1 MGARVI
7 QFAIVKFNAARV
19 IGKSVVQSLGAAEDD
34 LTIPNL
40 WDNLL
45 SSGKMGILFDLNG
58 LVNEWDRIGW
68 GGDVDP
74 QSGVYTY
81 LAGVLTEAGTP
92 VPKGFEYKDIPEG
105 IMAYAQLEE
114 KGKDGVSV
122 TSCASELVARE
133 AARYGYVYDGARG
146 SFELEYYARERFE
159 GRLKQGKP
167 VILDYFSPCK
177 KKADSARS

>member
-1 MGARVI
+1 MGAKVI
-7 QFAIVKFNAARV
+7 EFAIVKFNAARV
-19 IGKSVVQSLGAAEDD
+19 IGKSVVQSLGAAEED

-40 WDNLL
+40 WDALL
-45 SSGKMGILFDLNG
+45 SSGKMGILLDLDG
-58 LVNEWDRIGW
+58 LVNEWDRVGW

-74 QSGVYTY
+74 QGGIYTY
-81 LAGVLTEAGTP
+81 LAGVLTVAATP
-92 VPKGFEYKDIPEG
+92 VPKGFEYRDIPEG

-114 KGKDGVSV
+114 TRKDGISV

-133 AARYGYVYDGARG
+133 AARYGYVYDGSRG
-146 SFELEYYARERFE
+146 SFELEYYARARYE

-177 KKADSARS
+177 KKAERA